1 MRKLFV
7 LLSLAGVLLAACGG
21 DNPTIGGAT
30 STTGGALDGTSSSGP
45 SGASGESGSDQT
57 AAACTQANAGAF
69 KSSGTLTIG
78 TDNPAYPPWFSGG
91 ETSDHPEWKVDDPY
105 TGKGYEAATAYA
117 IADAMGFSADQVQW
131 VVAPFNQ
138 TYKPG
143 AKDYDFA
150 MEQISYTA
158 KRDEAVDFSESYYD
172 VEQALVAVKGTPIAS
187 ATSIS
192 ALKDYTIAAP
202 IGTTSYDLIQNVI
215 QPNGE
220 PGAYNTLADTVAA
233 LNAGQIDGMVVDAPT
248 AFYIADPYVQQV
260 KNSVVVGLF
269 PQTGTQEYVGAAFEQ
284 GSPLVPCVNL
294 ALEQIKDDGTLDSIH
309 DEWLVEKTNVGEV
322 PEFTP

>member
-7 LLSLAGVLLAACGG
+7 VVAVAGMLLAACAE
-21 DNPTIGGAT
+21 DNPTIGGSSASG
-30 STTGGALDGTSSSGP
+30 STEATGGGSGATGT
-45 SGASGESGSDQT
+45 GASGAT
-57 AAACTQANAGAF
+57 AASASDCATQNADAF
-69 KSSGTLTIG
+69 KNSGTLTIG

-91 ETSDHPEWKVDDPY
+91 ETSENPEWKVDDPY
-105 TGKGYEAATAYA
+105 TGKGYESATAYA
-117 IADAMGFSADQVQW
+117 IADAMGFSKDQVDW

-143 AKDYDFA
+143 PKDYDFA

-172 VEQALVAVKGTPIAS
+172 VNQAVVSVQGSSIDG
-187 ATSIS
+187 ATSV
-192 ALKDYTIAAP
+192 ADLKDAKLGAP
-202 IGTTSYDLIQNVI
+202 IGTTSYDLITNMI
-215 QPNGE
+215 QPTNE

-260 KNSVVVGLF
+260 KNSVVVGIF
-269 PQTGTQEYVGAAFEQ
+269 PASGTPEYVGAAFEE
-284 GSPLVPCVNL
+284 GSPLVPCVNA
-294 ALEQIKDDGTLDSIH
+294 ALEQIKSDGTLDAIH
-309 DEWLVEKTNVGEV
+309 QEWLAEKTNVGEV

>member
-7 LLSLAGVLLAACGG
+7 VVALASTLLAACGN
-21 DNPTIGGAT
+21 DNPTVGGSSGTTASNGGSGAT
-30 STTGGALDGTSSSGP
+30 STSGG
-45 SGASGESGSDQT
+45 SGASGANYAD
-57 AAACTQANAGAF
+57 AASCAQANASAF
-69 KSSGTLTIG
+69 KQQGTLTIG

-91 ETSDHPEWKVDDPY
+91 EDKTHPDWKVDDPY
-105 TGKGYEAATAYA
+105 NGKGYESATAYA
-117 IADAMGFSADQVQW
+117 IANAMGFSKDQVQW

-143 AKDYDFA
+143 PKDYDFA

-158 KRDEAVDFSESYYD
+158 KRAEAVDFSESYYD

-192 ALKDYTIAAP
+192 QLKQYSIAAP

-215 QPNGE
+215 QPTSE
-220 PGAYNTLADTVAA
+220 PGAYNTLSDTVAA

-248 AFYIADPYVQQV
+248 AYYIADPYVQEV
-260 KNSVVVGLF
+260 KNSVVVGIF
-269 PQTGTQEYVGAAFEQ
+269 PPSGTPEYVGAAFEK

-294 ALEQIKDDGTLDSIH
+294 ALEQLKSDGTLDAIH
-309 DEWLVEKTNVGEV
+309 QEWLSQKTNVGEV
-322 PEFTP
+322 PEFSP